1 MERPSI
7 TRFFRK
13 LSASLQAR
21 WLRRSIDTALALNRT
36 EVRPDGLCS
45 EGRDFR
51 LGITWRAR
59 NVHPWE
65 SELAADRKARRL
77 VEQTFSDTHAAL
89 ERLFI
94 ALPEVDVIDL
104 RVLEADTTK
113 HGIVMTGS
121 ISRREFETCRVTSIA
136 MRLRLLGVN
145 YNLVNSRLEP
155 LAPSRPERDEIS
167 SSGISARPPD
177 ESFASAGHSGGLK
190 KDPPQAWHQG
200 KPGPH

>member
-13 LSASLQAR
+13 LSAGLRAR
-21 WLRRSIDTALALNRT
+21 WLRRSIDAALALNRT
-36 EVRPDGLCS
+36 EVRPDGLCL
-45 EGRDFR
+45 EARDFR

-59 NVHPWE
+59 KVHPWE
-65 SELAADRKARRL
+65 SDWAADRKARRL
-77 VEQTFSDTHAAL
+77 VEQTFSDAHAAL

-104 RVLEADTTK
+104 KVLEADATK
-113 HGIVMTGS
+113 HGIVISGS

-136 MRLRLLGVN
+136 MRLRLVGVN
-145 YNLVNSRLEP
+145 YNLVDSRLEP
-155 LAPSRPERDEIS
+155 LAPSRAARDEVS

-177 ESFASAGHSGGLK
+177 ESFASARRSGGLN
-190 KDPPQAWHQG
+190 KDPPQAWHQN
-200 KPGPH
+200 KAGPH